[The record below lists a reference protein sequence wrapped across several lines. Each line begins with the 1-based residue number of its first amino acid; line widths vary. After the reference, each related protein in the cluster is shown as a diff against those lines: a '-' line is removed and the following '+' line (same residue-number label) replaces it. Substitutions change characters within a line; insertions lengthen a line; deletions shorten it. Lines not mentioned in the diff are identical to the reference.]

1 MLSVDER
8 VDCSISK
15 FGDINKF
22 EVIGIV
28 NFTATDPAKT
38 NVAVKLNLSN
48 FGSKLKFR
56 IPPDFDKQA
65 WAKEKIFKSSG
76 QGFKPQT
83 RIDALIY
90 KYSSKEESD
99 LPFTLNVWHSK
110 GAGNNIVTI
119 EIERNQENLIFPLL
133 QNVVIIVHV
142 GDKPNIESLDNAVIM
157 NYEAG

>member
-1 MLSVDER
+1 MVSKLAQNNSAQSKVKGMSLSTVTAKKTDFIKEAFNFGQGPMEELIPDEPQEEEKQEFNALTENVLISVNER

-22 EVIGIV
+22 EVIGTV
-28 NFTATDPAKT
+28 NFTTTDPAKT

-76 QGFKPQT
+76 EGFKP
-83 RIDALIY
+83 
-90 KYSSKEESD
+90 
-99 LPFTLNVWHSK
+99 
-110 GAGNNIVTI
+110 
-119 EIERNQENLIFPLL
+119 
-133 QNVVIIVHV
+133 
-142 GDKPNIESLDNAVIM
+142 
-157 NYEAG
+157 